1 MIGFFVENDSMAK
14 AAIPIIRE
22 LKACSVDVCLVEG
35 NTAFDRSKTLSRTFP
50 NLDVRNVNKS
60 FEISQDISLFVC
72 FNDWNDE
79 VRLLISS
86 SHKLGIPSVCIQES
100 AIYFGTM
107 SLMVSASYAFVQ
119 GDSFLDYVKNKNIV
133 LTGNSRFSDR
143 VRANRN
149 IRKVFG
155 KKVLVNL
162 NFSQGQSVKEIA
174 RWLEGVIES
183 AKILENKGWQFVYM
197 THPRDLTDYRSEFG
211 LKNIMESNANVLP
224 ALMSDSMFLISR
236 FSSVIQEAI
245 IERCY
250 VIYFDD
256 DDYGFDFEP
265 DNNIIF
271 EIKDASEI
279 ERIVDCE
286 ATMTSR
292 LTYPESIRDDYIA
305 RHFSAFAEEAEVKIA
320 KSLIAICQSH
330 GSHDLTFRVPFG
342 FKLWVQFKNTV
353 KILLKLRD

>member
-14 AAIPIIRE
+14 AAIPIINE
-22 LKACSVDVCLVEG
+22 LKARSVDVCLIEG
-35 NTAFDRSKTLSRTFP
+35 FTAFDRSKTLSQTFP
-50 NLDVRNVNKS
+50 NLDIKKVNKS
-60 FEISQDISLFVC
+60 FKTPKDISLFVC

-86 SHKLGIPSVCIQES
+86 SHALGIPSVCIQES

-107 SLMVSASYAFVQ
+107 TLMVSASYAFVQ
-119 GDSFLDYVKNKNIV
+119 GDAFLDYIKNKNAV

-143 VRANRN
+143 VRANKN
-149 IRKVFG
+149 INKVFNQ
-155 KKVLVNL
+155 KVLVNL
-162 NFSQGQSVKEIA
+162 NFSQGQSVKEIGS
-174 RWLEGVIES
+174 WLDGIIES
-183 AKILENKGWQFVYM
+183 AKILEKKGWEFVYM

-211 LKNIMESNANVLP
+211 LKNVMKSNANVLP
-224 ALMSDSMFLISR
+224 DLLSDSMFLISR

-256 DDYGFDFEP
+256 NDYGFDFEP

-271 EIKDASEI
+271 EIKDAAEI
-279 ERIVDCE
+279 DEIVDCT
-286 ATMTSR
+286 ATRSSR
-292 LTYPESIRDDYIA
+292 LNFPESLRDKYIA

-320 KSLIAICQSH
+320 QSLIDICQSD
-330 GSHDLTFRVPFG
+330 GSHDFSFRAPFG
-342 FKLWVQFKNTV
+342 FKLWVQFKNIV
-353 KILLKLRD
+353 KKLSKLRE